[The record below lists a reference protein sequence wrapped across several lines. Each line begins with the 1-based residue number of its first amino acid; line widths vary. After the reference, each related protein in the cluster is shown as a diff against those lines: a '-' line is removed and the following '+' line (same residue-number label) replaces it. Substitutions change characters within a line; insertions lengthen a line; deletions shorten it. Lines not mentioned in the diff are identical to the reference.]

1 MNVNFGKKDFVANE
15 TLVEMVLGILLF
27 GGGVWLIGIWLVKNR
42 ILFSSGLILGLLLA
56 CLATWHMWRGLNTG
70 LDLGDAAIKYVTK
83 QNMIRYGI
91 IVVSYGV
98 ICVFKLGDPVAAF
111 IGIMGIKAG
120 AYLQPFTHKVYTKR
134 KRR

>member
-1 MNVNFGKKDFVANE
+1 MKSEKKKFTVNE
-15 TLVEMVLGILLF
+15 TLMEMLLGILLF
-27 GGGVWLIGIWLVKNR
+27 GGVIWLAGIWLAKDKF
-42 ILFSSGLILGLLLA
+42 LFSLGLGLGLLLA
-56 CLATWHMWRGLNTG
+56 CFASWHMWRGLDTG
-70 LDLGDAAIKYVTK
+70 LDLGDAAIKYITR

-91 IVVSYGV
+91 IVVSYGI

-120 AYLQPFTHKVYTKR
+120 AYLQPFTHKLYTKR